1 MKDLSRPFRVGGD
14 LEGRI
19 NVNTASV
26 WGSFTLECEF
36 VYSLTSI
43 VFILLKKAKSFHLA
57 NHRVLREDVS
67 QESQFKIKEFIP
79 IKQ

>member
-26 WGSFTLECEF
+26 WGSFTLECYF
-36 VYSLTSI
+36 VYSLTSKF
-43 VFILLKKAKSFHLA
+43 FIQLRKAKISH
-57 NHRVLREDVS
+57 
-67 QESQFKIKEFIP
+67 
-79 IKQ
+79 

>member
-36 VYSLTSI
+36 FCWLTSTI
-43 VFILLKKAKSFHLA
+43 FILRRESESFHLA
-57 NHRVLREDVS
+57 NYRVLGE
-67 QESQFKIKEFIP
+67 EKKKEKAFIR
-79 IKQ
+79 QQSRTQ